1 MQSRT
6 GVRGQTDSVD
16 RKLRWRMRDA
26 QRDRACDGNETEMD
40 GLHPRGEP
48 ATFYSNRVAGARL
61 RSPGPLRT
69 VRESFPSHSSSLSN
83 ASKETRLRN
92 GETLAMDRAVA
103 LWMKQSPILCAGGTT

>member
-1 MQSRT
+1 M
-6 GVRGQTDSVD
+6 
-16 RKLRWRMRDA
+16 LDA
-26 QRDRACDGNETEMD
+26 QRNETRDRNEMEIG
-40 GLHPRGEP
+40 GLHPKGEP
-48 ATFYSNRVAGARL
+48 ITFLCNRVAGARL

-103 LWMKQSPILCAGGTT
+103 LWMKQNPILGAGGTT